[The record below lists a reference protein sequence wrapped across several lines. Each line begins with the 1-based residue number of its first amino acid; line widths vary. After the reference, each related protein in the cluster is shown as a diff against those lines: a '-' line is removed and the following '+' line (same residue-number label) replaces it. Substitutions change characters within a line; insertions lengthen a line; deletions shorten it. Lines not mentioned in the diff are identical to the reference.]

1 MKRLCALFFLAGC
14 GSSAVHNVPRQNIVV
29 TAGAVEAIGGSGEM
43 HVDSGGM
50 RAEILGASSDDVELD
65 FVYRGPSHVTTPL
78 ANGEVRRQ
86 IGLKLRAQDT
96 CNVVSVMW
104 HLEPAPGIAVA
115 VKRNEG
121 QREHAECGTRGYANI
136 APESSDA
143 PPFVDRGEHHRLRAR
158 IDGDVLRVYADGA
171 PVWEGK
177 LPAEAF
183 AIEGPAGVR
192 SDNGAFDFA
201 LRLSGPNRP
210 ARVTYTL
217 PDR

>member
-1 MKRLCALFFLAGC
+1 MKRLGLLLFVAGC
-14 GSSAVHNVPRQNIVV
+14 GSSAVHNVPRQSIVV
-29 TAGAVEAIGGSGEM
+29 TAGALEEIGRGEM

-50 RAEILGASSDDVELD
+50 RAEILGASNDDVELD
-65 FVYRGPSHVTTPL
+65 FVYRGPSQVSAPL
-78 ANGEVRRQ
+78 ANGVVRRQ
-86 IGLKLRAQDT
+86 IGLKLRAQDA

-104 HLEPAPGIAVA
+104 HLEPAPGIVVS

-121 QREHAECGTRGYANI
+121 QREHAECGVRGYANI
-136 APESSDA
+136 TAESSDA

-158 IDGDVLRVYADGA
+158 IDGETLRVYADGA

-177 LPAEAF
+177 LPAAAF
-183 AIEGPAGVR
+183 AIDGPAGVR

-201 LRLSGPNRP
+201 LRLGGANRA